1 MDQTCRLCTEPHQ
14 QHLVLISSYRVCSL
28 QTHLTA
34 DLNELIQQYLSI
46 SKPSLAPDAAICPAC
61 LQAIAAWHSFRERC
75 LENEKRFQQV
85 QAVLFE
91 NATLGTSEQFSYVED
106 HLVKEENPVEDGGA
120 LYKIEFVSDSPHDA
134 NVSEREEIGERF
146 RAERLSCEDA
156 VETIDSFG
164 ESTADGRS
172 DSVRIARKDMMV
184 RSHMKSK
191 RGERRTRP
199 GRKPI
204 SKRGRQKVSEK
215 EKSLSGLVKNRARKA
230 CSAKQQHSPAKIC
243 PICGM
248 TRTDMTAHMR
258 WHNNERPYQCP
269 FCPKIFVNSSNLRN
283 HVNLHTREKMYK
295 CDLCDKEFPS
305 TTGRNKHRET
315 HATERMYMC
324 PVCEKSFK
332 YQASLSRHKLIHFE
346 EPKIKCKDCDMV
358 FLTKA
363 RLRKHAF
370 VHLDVKPF
378 VCDVCDRPFN
388 RKDNLKTHLKT
399 HEKSVPNGTEA

>member
-1 MDQTCRLCTEPHQ
+1 MDQTCRLCNETHQ
-14 QHLVLISSYRVCSL
+14 RPLVLISSYRVCSL
-28 QTHLTA
+28 DTHLTA

-46 SKPSLAPDAAICPAC
+46 SKTSLEPDASICPVC
-61 LQAIAAWHSFRERC
+61 LQAIADWHSFRERC
-75 LENEKRFQQV
+75 LENEKSLHHRPV
-85 QAVLFE
+85 TFE
-91 NATLGTSEQFSYVED
+91 NAILGKSEDFNYIENNIVE
-106 HLVKEENPVEDGGA
+106 EESPVEDGGA
-120 LYKIEFVSDSPHDA
+120 GYKIEFVSDNPMDA
-134 NVSEREEIGERF
+134 NVSEKEEIGEPYHV
-146 RAERLSCEDA
+146 ERLSCEA

-164 ESTADGRS
+164 ESNTDGCL
-172 DSVRIARKDMMV
+172 VRIARKDVMV
-184 RSHMKSK
+184 RSHLKSK

-204 SKRGRQKVSEK
+204 MKRGRQKVSEK
-215 EKSLSGLVKNRARKA
+215 EKSLSGLIKNRARNRA
-230 CSAKQQHSPAKIC
+230 CSTKQQQAYAKIC

-269 FCPKIFVNSSNLRN
+269 YCPKIFVNSSNLRN

-295 CDLCDKEFPS
+295 CDLCEKEFPS

-315 HATERMYMC
+315 HATERMYAC

-363 RLRKHAF
+363 RLRKHTF

-399 HEKSVPNGTEA
+399 HEKSVSNGTEA